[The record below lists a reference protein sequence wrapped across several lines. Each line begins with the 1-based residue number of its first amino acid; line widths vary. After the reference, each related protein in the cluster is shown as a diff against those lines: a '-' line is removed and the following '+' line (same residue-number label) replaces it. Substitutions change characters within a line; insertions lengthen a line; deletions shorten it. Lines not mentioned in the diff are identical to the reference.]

1 MTAGELHDLLMTTG
15 ADLMVETLRLIDKG
29 EAEPVPQP
37 AGSAKQAPRIF
48 TEDCRINWNRP
59 VSEVFN
65 QVRGLSPY
73 PGAFTTLNGEILKIY
88 SASQHPANVDMESGT
103 VDMTGGKLRFAC
115 TDGWLECREVQLQGK
130 RKMTAADFLR
140 GYRKPG

>member
-1 MTAGELHDLLMTTG
+1 
-15 ADLMVETLRLIDKG
+15 
-29 EAEPVPQP
+29 
-37 AGSAKQAPRIF
+37 
-48 TEDCRINWNRP
+48 